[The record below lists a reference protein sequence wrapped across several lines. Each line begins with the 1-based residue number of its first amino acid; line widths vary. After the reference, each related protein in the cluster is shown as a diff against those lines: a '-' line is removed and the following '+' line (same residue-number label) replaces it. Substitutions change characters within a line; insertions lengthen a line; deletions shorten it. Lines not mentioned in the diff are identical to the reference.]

1 MSKPEKLNDDM
12 GNFIKYLSMLKIF
25 VYLFLIFVL
34 IPFILAFSGHGF
46 MIRINDSWDLSFLFL
61 ILILELITLYK
72 IDLFLKRM
80 INLRQV
86 KRFVLENVNRI
97 LVLISCLLIITSL
110 FGLKYFIRL
119 PNPMMRMYS
128 YNDLM
133 IFYLIVLI
141 YFIWTKLII
150 LSTKRVQSDKK

>member
-46 MIRINDSWDLSFLFL
+46 MIRINGSWDLSFLFL

-97 LVLISCLLIITSL
+97 LVLISCL
-110 FGLKYFIRL
+110 
-119 PNPMMRMYS
+119 
-128 YNDLM
+128 
-133 IFYLIVLI
+133 
-141 YFIWTKLII
+141 
-150 LSTKRVQSDKK
+150 